1 MNPVLAELTKSDK
14 FNEYLERIK
23 KSNAPIS
30 ILGLAGVGAPQLVA
44 STEENIK
51 RPVCLIT
58 YNELQA
64 KKLAEEI
71 RSYINEVFFFPK
83 REILTYDYVA
93 ESKELPYE
101 RIEVLNNIK
110 NGKIKVLVC
119 SIEALL
125 QPIISEDILFKNK
138 IAVKVGVPYD
148 LEELKRKISM
158 LGYTKTEMI
167 DGKGEFSSRGGILD
181 LSFDDKYGIRIEFWG
196 DEVDSI
202 RKFDIQTQR
211 SIEMIQEVEINP
223 IN

>member
-30 ILGLAGVGAPQLVA
+30 ILGLAGVGTLQIVA

-71 RSYINEVFFFPK
+71 RSYINGVFFFPK

-101 RIEVLNNIK
+101 RIEVLKNIK
-110 NGKIKVLVC
+110 NG
-119 SIEALL
+119 
-125 QPIISEDILFKNK
+125 N
-138 IAVKVGVPYD
+138 
-148 LEELKRKISM
+148 
-158 LGYTKTEMI
+158 
-167 DGKGEFSSRGGILD
+167 GKGVSAVWIQDKGNRQWMFSIKTTN
-181 LSFDDKYGIRIEFWG
+181 F
-196 DEVDSI
+196 
-202 RKFDIQTQR
+202 
-211 SIEMIQEVEINP
+211 
-223 IN
+223 